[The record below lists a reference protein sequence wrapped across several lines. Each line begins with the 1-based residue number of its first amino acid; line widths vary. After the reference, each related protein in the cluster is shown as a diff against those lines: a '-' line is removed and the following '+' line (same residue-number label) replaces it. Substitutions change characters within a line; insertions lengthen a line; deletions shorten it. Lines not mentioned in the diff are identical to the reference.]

1 MINKFLIV
9 LIPTLVLIFSFVCC
23 ASSSNSG
30 QETYGEEMQ
39 FMEKNYVQT
48 FYDDFSGTK
57 LDTKKWEKCPE
68 WQRQDIGGYWK
79 NDCSYLEDGN
89 LVIECKV
96 TL

>member
-39 FMEKNYVQT
+39 FMEKSYVQT

-68 WQRQDIGGYWK
+68 WQRSSHIHQNYSRIRNMGRS
-79 NDCSYLEDGN
+79 N
-89 LVIECKV
+89 
-96 TL
+96 

>member
-9 LIPTLVLIFSFVCC
+9 LIPTLVLIFSFACC

-30 QETYGEEMQ
+30 ETYGEEMQ

-68 WQRQDIGGYWK
+68 WKRQDVCRLYCCI
-79 NDCSYLEDGN
+79 
-89 LVIECKV
+89 
-96 TL
+96 

>member
-23 ASSSNSG
+23 ASSSSLG
-30 QETYGEEMQ
+30 QETYGKEMQ

-57 LDTKKWEKCPE
+57 LDTKNGKNVLNGNAKMLVA
-68 WQRQDIGGYWK
+68 IGK
-79 NDCSYLEDGN
+79 MI
-89 LVIECKV
+89 VHI
-96 TL
+96 

>member
-1 MINKFLIV
+1 MIKFLFLI
-9 LIPTLVLIFSFVCC
+9 IPTIFLIFSGVCC
-23 ASSSNSG
+23 ASSTKQKTE

-68 WQRQDIGGYWK
+68 WQRQDVGGYWK
-79 NDCSYLEDGN
+79 NDCSFANINIISVFPY
-89 LVIECKV
+89 I
-96 TL
+96 